1 MVSQDAQETFQAA
14 QPAIQ
19 ELAQKVQQAQQAKM
33 EQMAAQDPTAQVILK
48 TQMAETKRKADES
61 QARLQQEMAKHQ
73 QDYQLKVAE
82 LERKVQELVT
92 KFQTENQI
100 NDQKNSTNV
109 ALANIN
115 NASRE
120 RVALVQTGAQMDAM
134 QAQLAHEQN
143 MSAIDAINM
152 ADADMRKHGIQSER
166 EAFMQEAQATQQ
178 AIDAQQAQKNQ
189 MMDMEHQARMA
200 SMQNQNQQQSKMMDQ
215 QQEMNIERMRAG
227 GVTKKPTKK
236 EK

>member
-1 MVSQDAQETFQAA
+1 
-14 QPAIQ
+14 
-19 ELAQKVQQAQQAKM
+19 
-33 EQMAAQDPTAQVILK
+33 
-48 TQMAETKRKADES
+48 MAETQRKS
-61 QARLQQEMAKHQ
+61 QEAQAKLQQEMAKHQ

-100 NDQKNSTNV
+100 NDQKNSTTI

-115 NASRE
+115 NASKE
-120 RVALVQTGAQMDAM
+120 RVATLQAGVQVDSM

-152 ADADMRKHGIQSER
+152 ADADMRKHGIQAER
-166 EAFMQEAQATQQ
+166 EAFMQQAQATQQ

-189 MMDMEHQARMA
+189 MLDMEHQARMA

-215 QQEMNIERMRAG
+215 QQQMNIEQMRAG
-227 GVTKKPTKK
+227 GITKRPTKR

>member
-1 MVSQDAQETFQAA
+1 
-14 QPAIQ
+14 
-19 ELAQKVQQAQQAKM
+19 M

-120 RVALVQTGAQMDAM
+120 RVAQVQVGAQMDAM

-152 ADADMRKHGIQSER
+152 ADADMRKHGIQAER

-189 MMDMEHQARMA
+189 MLDMEHQARMA
-200 SMQNQNQQQSKMMDQ
+200 AMQNQNQQQSKMMDQ
-215 QQEMNIERMRAG
+215 QQQMNIEQMRAG
-227 GVTKKPTKK
+227 GVTKKPTKR

>member
-1 MVSQDAQETFQAA
+1 MLSNASAVTS
-14 QPAIQ
+14 
-19 ELAQKVQQAQQAKM
+19 
-33 EQMAAQDPTAQVILK
+33 
-48 TQMAETKRKADES
+48 
-61 QARLQQEMAKHQ
+61 
-73 QDYQLKVAE
+73 AE
-82 LERKVQELVT
+82 LDVAVFDASSADPQLLP
-92 KFQTENQI
+92 FQTENQI

-120 RVALVQTGAQMDAM
+120 RVAQVQTGAQMDAM

-152 ADADMRKHGIQSER
+152 ADADMRKHGIQAER

-215 QQEMNIERMRAG
+215 QQQMNIEQMRAG
-227 GVTKKPTKK
+227 GITKKPTKR